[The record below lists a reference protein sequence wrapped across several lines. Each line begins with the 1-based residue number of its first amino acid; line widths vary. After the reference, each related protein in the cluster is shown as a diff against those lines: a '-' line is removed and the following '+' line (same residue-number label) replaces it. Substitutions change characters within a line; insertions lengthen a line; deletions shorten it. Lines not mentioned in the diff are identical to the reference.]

1 METAKKDIGELP
13 AVVPVFPL
21 PGVLLLPTVQ
31 LPLNIFEPRYLAL
44 FNDALAGNRYVGMIQ
59 PSDIIDEP
67 GTSPL
72 HTVGCLGRISTSSE
86 TEDGR
91 LLVTLTGVSRFKI
104 RQEVLAMTPY
114 RQVEADYSFFA
125 QDQRHQA
132 ESDSLDRSE
141 ILTVLKSYFASLGM
155 EAGGDSMH
163 TMPITVLVNQLA
175 MLCPFEAIEKQALL
189 EAKDVVSRYRLLID
203 LMKMASHERPIDEDA
218 DLWTH

>member
-1 METAKKDIGELP
+1 
-13 AVVPVFPL
+13 
-21 PGVLLLPTVQ
+21 
-31 LPLNIFEPRYLAL
+31 
-44 FNDALAGNRYVGMIQ
+44 
-59 PSDIIDEP
+59 
-67 GTSPL
+67 
-72 HTVGCLGRISTSSE
+72 
-86 TEDGR
+86 
-91 LLVTLTGVSRFKI
+91 
-104 RQEVLAMTPY
+104 MTPY